1 MRSHVQ
7 LQWLLLQLKITELI
21 NYLHIKRIATVAG

>member
-21 NYLHIKRIATVAG
+21 NYLHKRIATVAG